1 MSDNIIDKPLFD
13 TMEKIEH
20 FLNGIPQFV
29 RLTGV
34 ERCKRLL
41 EYLGN
46 PQDKLKIIHVAG
58 TNGKGSVCSYIN
70 GILNFNGYK
79 TGFFTSPHLVDIRER
94 IRICNELVS
103 EEQFIKYFN
112 IVYKVSLELKK
123 EDIDI
128 AYFDYF
134 FAIAMC
140 VYAQEQVDFVVM
152 ETGLGGKLDSTNV
165 VAHPVLS
172 VITTISLEHTAIL
185 GDTLEKI
192 ASEKAEII
200 KSKTPVVFLDK
211 NKAVTDV
218 FVKKAN
224 KENTSYIAITPKDY
238 KIRQN
243 KANYIDFLINNE
255 YYKNDCF
262 VLDTKAV
269 YQVENCTLALTAM
282 AVLQKLKV
290 VELDINEC
298 KQAVKQTHWEG
309 RMEEVLTNVYVDGA
323 HNPEGIEAFIA
334 SVRGIC
340 KDKSCVLLFSVVR
353 DKNFEKMIQALCL
366 SQLFDEFIITQVGGA
381 RKLDD
386 KSMKDTFKHYTD
398 KKVTEFENVSQAFSY
413 AMDKKK
419 DILVCAGSLYLTGEI
434 KSIISRKT
442 AE

>member
-1 MSDNIIDKPLFD
+1 MYNEIVNSLDSISQFASSTGLERGRQLLHDMNNP
-13 TMEKIEH
+13 EKS
-20 FLNGIPQFV
+20 
-29 RLTGV
+29 
-34 ERCKRLL
+34 
-41 EYLGN
+41 
-46 PQDKLKIIHVAG
+46 LKIIHVAG
-58 TNGKGSVCSYIN
+58 TNGKGSVCAYIA
-70 GILNFNGYK
+70 GILQHNGYK
-79 TGFFTSPHLVDIRER
+79 TGLFTSPHLDDITER
-94 IRICNELVS
+94 IRINGIMISQEDFEEAYWYVEEHRTQEL
-103 EEQFIKYFN
+103 
-112 IVYKVSLELKK
+112 
-123 EDIDI
+123 
-128 AYFDYF
+128 AYFDYLF
-134 FAIAMC
+134 GMAM
-140 VYAQEQVDFVVM
+140 YYYSKHDVDYVVM
-152 ETGLGGKLDSTNV
+152 ETGLGGKLDATNAVDNPV
-165 VAHPVLS
+165 VS

-185 GDTLEKI
+185 GDTIEKI
-192 ASEKAEII
+192 ANEKAGII
-200 KSKTPVVFLDK
+200 KPGIPVVCSGIVK
-211 NKAVTDV
+211 EAADV
-218 FVKKAN
+218 IRKRAADFGCDCHVVDD
-224 KENTSYIAITPKDY
+224 NTFELI
-238 KIRQN
+238 QN
-243 KANYIDFLINNE
+243 TYGYIDFLIHNE

-366 SQLFDEFIITQVGGA
+366 SQLFDEFVITQVGGA

>member
-1 MSDNIIDKPLFD
+1 MTAVSFD
-13 TMEKIEH
+13 TMEKIEQ
-20 FLNGIPQFV
+20 FLNQIPQFV

-46 PQDKLKIIHVAG
+46 PQDKLKVIHVAG

-70 GILNFNGYK
+70 GILGFNGYK

-94 IRICNELVS
+94 IRIGNELVS
-103 EEQFIKYFN
+103 KEKFIKYFN
-112 IVYKVSLELKK
+112 LVYNASLELKK

-140 VYAQEQVDFVVM
+140 LYADENVDFVVM

-165 VAHPVLS
+165 VAKPVLS

-192 ASEKAEII
+192 ATEKAGII
-200 KSKTPVVFLDK
+200 KPQTPVVFLDK
-211 NKAVTDV
+211 NQKVHDV
-218 FVKKAN
+218 FVQKAA
-224 KENTSYIAITPKDY
+224 KENISYIAVTPKQY
-238 KIRQN
+238 KIREN

-282 AVLQKLKV
+282 AVLEKCGILKLDT
-290 VELDINEC
+290 EMC
-298 KQAVKQTHWEG
+298 RQAIKNTHWEG

-340 KDKSCVLLFSVVR
+340 KGKSCILLFSVVR
-353 DKNFEKMIQALCL
+353 DKNFEQMIKALCD
-366 SQLFDEFIITQVGGA
+366 SNLFDEFVITQVGGA

-386 KSMKDTFKHYTD
+386 KSMKDVFLHFTSKR
-398 KKVTEFENVSQAFSY
+398 VTEFENVAEAFSY
-413 AMDKKK
+413 AMQEKKE
-419 DILVCAGSLYLTGEI
+419 ILVCAGSLYLTGEI
-434 KSIISRKT
+434 KSIISSKT

>member
-192 ASEKAEII
+192 ASEKAGII

-366 SQLFDEFIITQVGGA
+366 SQLFDEFVITQVGGA

-398 KKVTEFENVSQAFSY
+398 KKVTEF
-413 AMDKKK
+413 
-419 DILVCAGSLYLTGEI
+419 
-434 KSIISRKT
+434 
-442 AE
+442 

>member
-192 ASEKAEII
+192 ASEKAGII

-243 KANYIDFLINNE
+243 TANYIDFLINNE

-323 HNPEGIEAFIA
+323 HNPE
-334 SVRGIC
+334 
-340 KDKSCVLLFSVVR
+340 
-353 DKNFEKMIQALCL
+353 NM
-366 SQLFDEFIITQVGGA
+366 
-381 RKLDD
+381 
-386 KSMKDTFKHYTD
+386 
-398 KKVTEFENVSQAFSY
+398 
-413 AMDKKK
+413 
-419 DILVCAGSLYLTGEI
+419 
-434 KSIISRKT
+434 
-442 AE
+442 